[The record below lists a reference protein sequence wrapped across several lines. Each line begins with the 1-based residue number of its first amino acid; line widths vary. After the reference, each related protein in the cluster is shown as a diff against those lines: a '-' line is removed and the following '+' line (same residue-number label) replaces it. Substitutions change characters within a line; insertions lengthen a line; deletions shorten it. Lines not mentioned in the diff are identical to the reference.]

1 MNLNGQESLLL
12 ISTFLN
18 VDYNIAIMS
27 KGVNLK
33 SIFWDYMLYSLLLK
47 RKIE

>member
-33 SIFWDYMLYSLLLK
+33 SIF
-47 RKIE
+47 